1 MLQFV
6 WQLFICWPK
15 KLKEKLNMY
24 WDIKKADTYALY
36 SPLMRDEN
44 DFISALNSIDL
55 SVNKIIDASN
65 ISFTES
71 VKLALSNCNEAH
83 LEVHKSFV
91 VVIGNMLSMSD
102 LEELFVVVPSISEAI
117 DYIYMEEL
125 EKNL

>member
-1 MLQFV
+1 
-6 WQLFICWPK
+6 
-15 KLKEKLNMY
+15 MY
-24 WDIKKADTYALY
+24 WDIKKSDNYTLY
-36 SPLMRDEN
+36 SPLNDVEA
-44 DFISALNSIDL
+44 DFISALSSIDL
-55 SVNKIIDASN
+55 SSNTIVDASK
-65 ISFTES
+65 IAFTES

-83 LEVHKSFV
+83 LKVHKSFV

>member
-1 MLQFV
+1 
-6 WQLFICWPK
+6 
-15 KLKEKLNMY
+15 MY
-24 WDIKKADTYALY
+24 WDIKMADTYTLY
-36 SPLMRDEN
+36 SPLKLDEDN
-44 DFISALNSIDL
+44 FISALSFIDL
-55 SVNKIIDASN
+55 SANNIIDASK
-65 ISFTES
+65 IAFTES

-83 LEVHKSFV
+83 FEVHKSFV

>member
-1 MLQFV
+1 
-6 WQLFICWPK
+6 
-15 KLKEKLNMY
+15 MY
-24 WDIKKADTYALY
+24 WDIKKSDNYTLY
-36 SPLMRDEN
+36 SPLNNVEA

-55 SVNKIIDASN
+55 SVNNIIDASK
-65 ISFTES
+65 IAFTDS

-83 LEVHKSFV
+83 LKVHKSFV

-102 LEELFVVVPSISEAI
+102 LEELFVLVPSISEAI

>member
-1 MLQFV
+1 
-6 WQLFICWPK
+6 
-15 KLKEKLNMY
+15 MY
-24 WDIKKADTYALY
+24 WNIKQEDNYTLY
-36 SPLMRDEN
+36 SPLNDVEA
-44 DFISALNSIDL
+44 DFISAFSSIDL
-55 SVNKIIDASN
+55 SANTIIDASK
-65 ISFTES
+65 IAFTES

>member
-1 MLQFV
+1 
-6 WQLFICWPK
+6 
-15 KLKEKLNMY
+15 MY
-24 WDIKKADTYALY
+24 WDIKKVDTYTLY
-36 SPLMRDEN
+36 SPLKRDEN

-55 SVNKIIDASN
+55 SANNIIDASK
-65 ISFTES
+65 IAFTES